1 MFTTYNLLLLAEES
15 VTLQGLIELALRDV
29 RKDLILSFISGA
41 VRDSEK
47 ENAGIYIFCTY
58 NAMLHTE
65 FNLFFNQR
73 DFHAEQSRA

>member
-1 MFTTYNLLLLAEES
+1 MFSTYNLLLLAEKS

-47 ENAGIYIFCTY
+47 KNAGIFFVTPMMTY
-58 NAMLHTE
+58 YL
-65 FNLFFNQR
+65 FNYFFNQV
-73 DFHAEQSRA
+73 DWDAEQSRA

>member
-1 MFTTYNLLLLAEES
+1 MFSTYNLLLLAEKS

-47 ENAGIYIFCTY
+47 ENAGIYFCYTY
-58 NAMLHTE
+58 DDIL
-65 FNLFFNQR
+65 LI
-73 DFHAEQSRA
+73 

>member
-1 MFTTYNLLLLAEES
+1 MFSTYNLLLLAEKS

-47 ENAGIYIFCTY
+47 ENAGIFFVTPMMTY
-58 NAMLHTE
+58 YL
-65 FNLFFNQR
+65 FN
-73 DFHAEQSRA
+73 